1 MGAGL
6 DQAVGSICIIGTE
19 VTRAGCNWMAP
30 GNHFFGKPGLL
41 FEGPSQNEQIVHGMV
56 GGGVLTIPLQLKNR
70 ALAASA
76 RRT

>member
-1 MGAGL
+1 
-6 DQAVGSICIIGTE
+6 
-19 VTRAGCNWMAP
+19 MAP